1 MESEAPPQKLDRAK
15 ILSDGKVEIAVR
27 HSSMRQRLPFVVVR
41 EKTPAGLVPYLK
53 VERWV
58 DASELLRVA
67 AEADLPVL
75 APSGKYFPP
84 KKKAS
89 DYAGL

>member
-1 MESEAPPQKLDRAK
+1 MENESAPNKIDRAK
-15 ILSDGKVEIAVR
+15 ILREGKAEILVK
-27 HSSMRQRLPFVVVR
+27 HSSMRQRLPFTVVR
-41 EKTPAGLVPYLK
+41 EKTPVGMVPYLK

-67 AEADLPVL
+67 EEADLPVL

>member
-1 MESEAPPQKLDRAK
+1 MESDSPSPKIDRAK
-15 ILSDGKVEIAVR
+15 ILREGRTEISVT
-27 HSSMRQRLPFVVVR
+27 HSSMRQRLPFIVVR
-41 EKTPAGLVPYLK
+41 EKTPVGLVPYLK

-84 KKKAS
+84 KRKAS